1 MPFFDKYPYTN
12 FHNVNLD
19 WVLERVKE
27 WGELVEQN
35 NTAFHDLKEANENFK
50 NYVTNYLENLDVQ
63 VAIDDKLDRMF
74 ESGVLGEYLQP
85 YVSPVVTTWL
95 DENITEP
102 TGVIIDS
109 SLTVAGACADAKAVG
124 DITTYLEN
132 AVLST
137 EAKNAILDSFLHTA
151 WINTDGLI
159 YYNRLANA
167 LNIAGWNY
175 QWNAE
180 SGVLPQFM
188 TASSYNFTTEA
199 GALYIMHP
207 VLDFNY
213 NGNCIL
219 EITMKS
225 PSISDS
231 NPQILIRNEVISEGV
246 YRGIKVIMAFGNN
259 TGVDY
264 GVCGISVNGVNTTIT
279 PYVSTNEYH
288 TYKLTA
294 VNNVYSVSID
304 GVNIDITQND
314 NTSPYYGRTGITTT
328 AEYIAYIKDIKFKRL

>member
-35 NTAFHDLKEANENFK
+35 NIAFQNLEQANEDFK
-50 NYVTNYLENLDVQ
+50 RYVTNYIENLDYQ

-124 DITTYLEN
+124 DLIVSLEN
-132 AVLST
+132 VVLTT
-137 EAKNAILDSFLHTA
+137 EAKNALLDCFLHLG
-151 WINTDGLI
+151 WIDTNGLT

-167 LNIAGWNY
+167 INIEGWNY
-175 QWNAE
+175 QWSAE
-180 SGVLPQFM
+180 SLTLPYYM
-188 TASSYNFTTEA
+188 TAENFDFTTEE
-199 GALYIMHP
+199 GSLYVIGG
-207 VLDFNY
+207 VLNFEY
-213 NGNCIL
+213 TGNAIL
-219 EITMKS
+219 EVEIKDTT
-225 PSISDS
+225 IQGN
-231 NPQILIRNEVISEGV
+231 NPQLLIQNEIVSEGV
-246 YRGIKVIMAFGNN
+246 YKGIKIILSSNLGTSENN
-259 TGVDY
+259 GMCAV
-264 GVCGISVNGVNTTIT
+264 SVNGENSLIT
-279 PYVSTNEYH
+279 RTNSNEYH
-288 TYKLTA
+288 TYRLTA
-294 VNNVYSVSID
+294 INNVYTISID
-304 GVNIDITQND
+304 GENIPITQNN
-314 NTSPYYGRTGITTT
+314 NTSPYYARTGITCATGVR
-328 AEYIAYIKDIKFKRL
+328 YYIKSIKFKRL